1 MAFPRL
7 YAKSK
12 TGAIKE
18 WVVTVS
24 GSTIIVMHG
33 QKDGKMTA
41 QVTEVKEGKNLGK
54 ANETTTEQQALL
66 EAQSKWNKQVK
77 KDYRERVED
86 IPTSTLPPLAK
97 KYQDASAALGKVWDV
112 LCKKNGVR
120 CTAFYDNGNVRFQ
133 SRGGEDYPV
142 IQEIADELYHKVW
155 QSWPDMVIDF
165 ELYCHGMF
173 LEDITAAV
181 KKHKANTKRINAYVF
196 DIYNPDKP
204 EMVWE
209 DRYLEYRC
217 LIGDVNDRVYAIRA
231 ETVGGS
237 GAHCRMITLHDEF
250 VANKYEGVVC
260 RKHGSVFVFGHRT
273 SDFQKYKVP
282 LDEEFKVIR
291 IDIDKNGCAVPICY
305 IDNQVDPKRTE
316 FKAPLVGTREYQQEI
331 AQNPDNY
338 IGKHL
343 KVVFESYTKYG
354 LPGKPKGHVF
364 REVDEDG
371 NPTE

>member
-1 MAFPRL
+1 MTFPTL

-24 GSTIIVMHG
+24 GNTIIVMHG
-33 QKDGKMTA
+33 QKDGKMTS
-41 QVTEVKEGKNLGK
+41 QVTEVKEGKNIGK
-54 ANETTTEQQALL
+54 SNETTPHEQAVL
-66 EAQSKWNKQVK
+66 EAQSKWNKQLK

-97 KYQDASAALGKVWDV
+97 KYQDAAAALGSVYDV
-112 LCKKNGVR
+112 LCKLNGVR
-120 CTAFYDNGNVRFQ
+120 CTAFYNDGKVRFQ

-142 IQEIADELYHKVW
+142 IQEIADELYAKVW
-155 QSWPDMVIDF
+155 QSWPDMVVDF
-165 ELYCHGMF
+165 ELYCHGMY

-196 DIYNPDKP
+196 DTYNPDKP
-204 EMVWE
+204 DMIWE

-217 LIGDVNDRVYAIRA
+217 LIGDDDANDRVFAIRA
-231 ETVGGS
+231 ETVNS
-237 GAHCRMITLHDEF
+237 EERMITLHDKF
-250 VANKYEGVVC
+250 VARDFEGVVC
-260 RKHGSVFVFGHRT
+260 RKHGSKFVFGHRT

-282 LDEEFKVIR
+282 LDKEFKVIR
-291 IDIDKNGCAVPICY
+291 IDVDKNGCAVPICY
-305 IDNQVDPKRTE
+305 IDNQVDPTRCE

-338 IGKHL
+338 IGKNL

-354 LPGKPKGHVF
+354 LPGKPKGHQF